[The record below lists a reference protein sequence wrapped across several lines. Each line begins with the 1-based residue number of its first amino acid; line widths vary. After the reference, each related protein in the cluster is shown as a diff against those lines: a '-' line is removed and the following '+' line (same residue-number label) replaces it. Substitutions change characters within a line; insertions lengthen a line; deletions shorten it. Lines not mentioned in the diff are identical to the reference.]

1 MNQPSVRVSEGL
13 IKNGT
18 EVIINHRGGLTNGKV
33 VGYIAH
39 TDAYLCDMGRQLQAF
54 KAEDVMRRVPRFDS
68 VEEADAWLEG
78 R

>member
-1 MNQPSVRVSEGL
+1 VSDGA
-13 IKNGT
+13 IPHGT
-18 EVIINHRGGLTNGKV
+18 EVIIEMPYLQQLRLAKV

-39 TDAYLCDMGRQLQAF
+39 TDAYLCDIGREV
-54 KAEDVMRRVPRFDS
+54 KAVPAKDVMRRVPKFNS